1 MGQRSIEDLLEE
13 AAERTGWNDESKLAV
28 LIEFINQY
36 QFNYASFEVYLEEKV
51 QEELCLSEA

>member
-36 QFNYASFEVYLEEKV
+36 QFNYSAFEEYLKERV
-51 QEELCLSEA
+51 MDELCLSEA